1 MQNACTN
8 QRLMTPLL
16 SLSLFVYRNSRPH
29 QCRHLAPSSPS
40 LSLALSLALQ
50 PVGLAPPLRRSHPPT
65 GMVAVRP
72 SQPTGPTST
81 LSTTRHSIRAPT
93 NSMLLSIPVAKHR
106 PTNITRPVDMHP
118 LIRLP
123 ATTRAP
129 SSTRTTTPTVAADTT
144 SSTTAGPR
152 TNGTGMTLPTRPP
165 QLRFV
170 WDDIDDIFG

>member
-1 MQNACTN
+1 MCNLWGYARADVSCCIPLYPGVS
-8 QRLMTPLL
+8 QRRTGRAMCEGVDTCIVVYPVCILMY
-16 SLSLFVYRNSRPH
+16 FI
-29 QCRHLAPSSPS
+29 
-40 LSLALSLALQ
+40 
-50 PVGLAPPLRRSHPPT
+50 SHPPT
-65 GMVAVRP
+65 SMAAVRP
-72 SQPTGPTST
+72 SPPTGPTST

-106 PTNITRPVDMHP
+106 PTNITRPADMHP